1 MQQQELVFGFLP
13 APVLQN
19 ITELGNWKVRAAVC
33 SCLGPQTHRDRPI
46 FPVTHPAG
54 VELTWMWCHLKA
66 GLAEWQN
73 SVLTHAADP
82 IECH

>member
-33 SCLGPQTHRDRPI
+33 SCVGTATHRDMQEDPI
-46 FPVTHPAG
+46 LLSRTHGG
-54 VELTWMWCHLKA
+54 VELTCMW
-66 GLAEWQN
+66 
-73 SVLTHAADP
+73 
-82 IECH
+82 